1 MNSHQGSGLE
11 HSTWLHRDRL
21 LTTTVRRTSKMPD
34 RVLFPRKWVRV
45 LFKMW
50 QGIIKAE
57 KNNYLVDTVQELELQ
72 VRDLQEQVE
81 VLQDQIQPETSIW
94 RMKKEQLVEVA
105 IEELSLTRSEAKKS
119 NLESLRQ
126 RIKQSRDMLKT
137 TEDPLAVKPVGF
149 GKMSREE
156 LVRQMEMRNLAM
168 PQGMSGHHR
177 ACTRGFMKV
186 AIEEDIAQRLILS
199 GREVPQTQADLRE
212 TPGMSSTS
220 GTANNETEWM
230 TINTPREQAMDT
242 DVPRATSRR
251 RNR

>member
-1 MNSHQGSGLE
+1 MTDH
-11 HSTWLHRDRL
+11 
-21 LTTTVRRTSKMPD
+21 
-34 RVLFPRKWVRV
+34 VLFPRKWLRV

-50 QGIIKAE
+50 QGIIKASLLERAEE
-57 KNNYLVDTVQELELQ
+57 KKLYLEETVQELELQ

-81 VLQDQIQPETSIW
+81 VLQEQIEPENSIW

-119 NLESLRQ
+119 NIESLRQ

-137 TEDPLAVKPVGF
+137 TEDPLACFPKGF
-149 GKMSREE
+149 GKMSHPE
-156 LVRQMEMRNLAM
+156 LVREMEKRNLPM
-168 PQGMSGHHR
+168 PQGMNGHHR

-186 AIEEDIAQRLILS
+186 AIEEDIKQRLILS
-199 GREVPQTQADLRE
+199 GREVPQTQADLRG